1 MKSTLKL
8 VFGLFVGAAGG
19 AIVNMG
25 LIVVGSELIPA
36 PAGID
41 VTSTE
46 SLAASGH
53 LLEPQHFVFPLF
65 AHAGGTLAGC
75 LIACMIARHRPR
87 ASAIGVGCIFLAGGI
102 ANVFMIPAPVWFIAL
117 DLVLAY
123 LPMAFL
129 AMMIFQ
135 RLEMSKGS
143 SA

>member
-1 MKSTLKL
+1 MKSALRL
-8 VFGLFVGAAGG
+8 VSGLFVGAASG

-36 PAGID
+36 PDGVD

-46 SLAASGH
+46 SLAASVH
-53 LLEPQHFVFPLF
+53 LLGPQHFIFPFF

-75 LIACMIARHRPR
+75 LIACVIARHRPR
-87 ASAIGVGCIFLAGGI
+87 TAAIGVGCLFLAGGV

-135 RLEMSKGS
+135 RLESSKGS

>member
-1 MKSTLKL
+1 MRSTLRL
-8 VFGLFVGAAGG
+8 VFGLFLGALGG
-19 AIVNMG
+19 AVVNMG

-46 SLAASGH
+46 SLAESVH
-53 LLEPQHFVFPLF
+53 LLGPQNFVFPFL

-75 LIACMIARHRPR
+75 LIACVIVRHRPR
-87 ASAIGVGCIFLAGGI
+87 AAAIGVGCIFLAGGI

-135 RLEMSKGS
+135 RLESSKGS